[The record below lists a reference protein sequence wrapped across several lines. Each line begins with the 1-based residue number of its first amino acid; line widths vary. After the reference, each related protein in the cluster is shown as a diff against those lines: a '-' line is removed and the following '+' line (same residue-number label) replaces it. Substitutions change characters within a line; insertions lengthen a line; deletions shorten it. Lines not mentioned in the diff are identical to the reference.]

1 MFNFSGAGNNPTL
14 FLDPNSGTK
23 LAAAPAS

>member
-14 FLDPNSGTK
+14 FVDPNLGT
-23 LAAAPAS
+23 PVASVPTI